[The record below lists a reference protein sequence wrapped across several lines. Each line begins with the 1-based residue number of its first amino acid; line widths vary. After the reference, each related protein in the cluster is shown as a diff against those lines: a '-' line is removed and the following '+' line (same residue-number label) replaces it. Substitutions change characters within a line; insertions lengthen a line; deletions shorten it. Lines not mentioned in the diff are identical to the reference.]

1 MYVDRNFY
9 GTIKISQY
17 TDSMG
22 SPYRLLL
29 NGRITH
35 GYQYEDAE
43 ICNRITTYYTEGSGA
58 GLAISLTP
66 ELNKRVGVVGM
77 GVGTMAG
84 YAMEG
89 DVYRLYDINPL
100 VKKMSSD
107 EQVQFTFRINA
118 VDRGATVDVELGDA
132 RLTMEQELRQGEA
145 QNYDVLILDAFSSDS
160 IPVHLLTKESMEL
173 YEKHMNPRGVIAI
186 HISNRYLDLEPVVRR
201 LAKET
206 HYPMVV
212 AECYSGEDYG
222 EDWIYACTWILLTRN
237 EGIIKKLE
245 EHGHIR
251 SDLSKQEDLPLWTDD
266 YASIFRIMDKPAWWP
281 SWLGGDS
288 P

>member
-1 MYVDRNFY
+1 MDRNFY
-9 GTIKISQY
+9 GTIKISRY
-17 TDSMG
+17 TDSLG
-22 SPYRLLL
+22 SPYYLLL

-35 GYQYEDAE
+35 GYQYEE
-43 ICNRITTYYTEGSGA
+43 IELCDRITTYYTEGSGA
-58 GLAISLTP
+58 GLAIAFTP

-107 EQVQFTFRINA
+107 EEKQFTFRMNA

-132 RLTMEQELRQGEA
+132 RLTMEQELNQGEA

-212 AECYSGEDYG
+212 TECYSGEDYG

-245 EHGHIR
+245 EHGHNR
-251 SDLSKQEDLPLWTDD
+251 SDLSQQEDLPLWTDD